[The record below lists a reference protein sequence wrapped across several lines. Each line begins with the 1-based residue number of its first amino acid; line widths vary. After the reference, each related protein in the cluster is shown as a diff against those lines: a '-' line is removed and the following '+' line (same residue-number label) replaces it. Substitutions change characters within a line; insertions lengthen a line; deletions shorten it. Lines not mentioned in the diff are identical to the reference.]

1 MACVE
6 PGAEATAAFDD
17 DDDDDANDAVAVE
30 DSVKDEDLEC
40 DGRSFVVDAVVEDV
54 VVGIIKVSPAP
65 FPTDPD
71 DPPPLPS
78 SAKQP
83 VDDDAAL
90 EEDAAMPMQL
100 SPPQQ
105 QAFLPFDD
113 DEHWPE

>member
-6 PGAEATAAFDD
+6 PGAEATAAF

-40 DGRSFVVDAVVEDV
+40 DGRSFVVDAVVDEDV
-54 VVGIIKVSPAP
+54 VVGIIKESPAP
-65 FPTDPD
+65 FPANPD
-71 DPPPLPS
+71 EPHPPLPS

-83 VDDDAAL
+83 VDADAAA
-90 EEDAAMPMQL
+90 EEDAAMPMQW

-105 QAFLPFDD
+105 QALLPFDD
-113 DEHWPE
+113 EDWPE